1 MARGRESAE
10 RTSIVPRDRVIDCVR
25 RELRVVVTVERTMT
39 VEQISQA
46 SGVAVRAIR
55 SYMDNEPTEVRE
67 PPTSATL
74 SIAVVLGKRCVNAV
88 LSLIGYGGAEPL
100 DEPDVVEPMTIVAE
114 MMGDIAVIAQAAAR
128 GKTHI
133 THCDMPA
140 VRKAADEIVADAL
153 KLSSIAV
160 AE

>member
-1 MARGRESAE
+1 MARGGESAE
-10 RTSIVPRDRVIDCVR
+10 REPVVGRDRVVDTIR
-25 RELRVVVTVERTMT
+25 TQLHITVNVEKRMT
-39 VEQISQA
+39 VEQLSRA
-46 SGVAVRAIR
+46 SGVTVRAIR
-55 SYMDNEPTEVRE
+55 TYMANEPGEYRE
-67 PPTSATL
+67 APTSAML
-74 SIAVVLGKRCVNAV
+74 SIAVVLGSRFVNQV
-88 LSLIGYGGAEPL
+88 LSLIGYCGAEPL
-100 DEPDVVEPMTIVAE
+100 DEPDVVEPMVIVAE

-153 KLSSIAV
+153 KLSSIAE